1 MATDSIPAGGDPR
14 RLLAHSR
21 HLAHRVRLAQRVT
34 WFPLLV
40 LAAVTFAAI
49 PVDRYGHRVVNCRA
63 VGAGEMCQVWHT
75 AVFVYWPLA
84 LLLAYAAIAGCYLLI
99 ARARGLGTRVL
110 PYVLT
115 GIALAALGTAVGL
128 WVHYHPP
135 THWLTHPYNHL
146 YGLVG
151 PFGVIGVALLV
162 LAWLE
167 RHLALL
173 LFTLGYLA
181 AAQTVTYELRWRFA
195 PPWDLLPH
203 LVILG
208 GVLLLGG
215 LGFALAQR
223 PWRHR

>member
-1 MATDSIPAGGDPR
+1 MATDSVPAGGDPH

-63 VGAGEMCQVWHT
+63 VGAGV
-75 AVFVYWPLA
+75 
-84 LLLAYAAIAGCYLLI
+84 
-99 ARARGLGTRVL
+99 
-110 PYVLT
+110 
-115 GIALAALGTAVGL
+115 
-128 WVHYHPP
+128 
-135 THWLTHPYNHL
+135 
-146 YGLVG
+146 
-151 PFGVIGVALLV
+151 
-162 LAWLE
+162 
-167 RHLALL
+167 
-173 LFTLGYLA
+173 YLA
-181 AAQTVTYELRWRFA
+181 AAQTVAYELRWRFA